1 VSRARFDWDNYPEV
15 DLRFWVKKPFDARET
30 ASAFLEMLEGHGYRP
45 DRIDVGWERS
55 RFVPLQ
61 EHMDKYYSGWLEL
74 APKAVSTDGMLRRTS
89 RPRGSMSCSVSADG
103 RLPFDFLA
111 IELEEEHFREE
122 AHQRG
127 FVQMARELY
136 DLLSPAYGLLEQ
148 GGTWLGRTGMIDLES
163 GLPGVLWGNF
173 LGPEYSEM
181 LGWGKLE
188 GLGREL
194 PVEVERLADGGVL
207 ILLGG
212 SVLDSGSAEMLALAE
227 AVEGYLGQEYL
238 WKMPPSWP
246 PKRLPFSFA
255 DIEAGRVPREELR
268 KVLMPPK
275 PPQGVVPAFRYEE
288 LRRERAEA
296 WERSGGM
303 TVEELAE
310 DLGVELK
317 GPGGVIMVEAE
328 TGRGIDVPGAM
339 LEEGAEEEEVE
350 EDEEEGDG

>member
-1 VSRARFDWDNYPEV
+1 VKRGRFDWDNYLLV
-15 DLRFWVKKPFDARET
+15 FVTYWVKKPFDRQET
-30 ASAFLEMLEGHGYRP
+30 ASAFLEILERHRYGP
-45 DRIDVGWERS
+45 DRIDVGWERN

-61 EHMDKYYSGWLEL
+61 EHMDKYYRGWLEVR
-74 APKAVSTDGMLRRTS
+74 PKQVGKSVSLRRTG
-89 RPRGSMSCSVSADG
+89 RPRGGMNVLVSADG
-103 RLPFDFLA
+103 GLPFDLLTV
-111 IELEEEHFREE
+111 EVEEEHFGEE
-122 AHQRG
+122 AHQQR

-136 DLLSPAYGLLEQ
+136 DLLSPAYGMLEYSV
-148 GGTWLGRTGMIDLES
+148 TDSRKTGPIGLRR
-163 GLPGVLWGNF
+163 GLPGVFWGNF

-207 ILLGG
+207 IVLGG

-227 AVEGYLGQEYL
+227 AVEGYLGQEYFS
-238 WKMPPSWP
+238 KTRPCGTV
-246 PKRLPFSFA
+246 PFSFA

-268 KVLMPPK
+268 KVLMPPE

-288 LRRERAEA
+288 LRRERAEE

-328 TGRGIDVPGAM
+328 TGRGIDVPAAM
-339 LEEGAEEEEVE
+339 LEEGAEGEEVE
-350 EDEEEGDG
+350 EEEEEGNG